1 MPCTVWVAKDT
12 FGNLMIKIENLN
24 IHLGEFDLREIHL
37 RIREGE
43 YFVLLGPTGA
53 GKSVLLECLAGINR
67 PDSGRVFI
75 DGQDVAR
82 LYPEERNIGYV
93 PQDYALFPNMTV
105 EQNLAYGLRARGT
118 ARSDIREKVASMMK
132 ELGITHLQ
140 NRLPLFLSG
149 GEKQRVALGRALI
162 TQPRILLLD
171 EPLSALD
178 ENLRAQLAHEL
189 RRVQRDLRRAFLH
202 VCHSFEEASF
212 VADRI
217 AIMRQG
223 RIEQVGTIQEIL
235 TRPSSLFIAEFTR
248 TRNLQEGVA
257 EAVNGG
263 CRIRTSTGSILLSEA
278 QAVEGPVI
286 FGIRPEEMDLL
297 PAGEAGGNE
306 NYLKARV
313 VQVRFRPSFLEVE
326 LDAGFPLIAY
336 HPWSKGSSGR
346 IAEGDAVRIHARPEA
361 VLVFPKNRAS

>member
-1 MPCTVWVAKDT
+1 
-12 FGNLMIKIENLN
+12 MIQIDNVS
-24 IHLGEFDLREIHL
+24 IHLGEFDLRNIRLQIH
-37 RIREGE
+37 EGE

-53 GKSVLLECLAGINR
+53 GKSVLLECIAGIYA
-67 PDSGRVFI
+67 PDSGRVLI
-75 DGQDVAR
+75 GGQDVTR
-82 LYPEERNIGYV
+82 LYPEERNVGYV

-105 EQNLAYGLRARGT
+105 QQNLAYGLKARK
-118 ARSDIREKVASMMK
+118 RNPPDIREKVAAMME
-132 ELGITHLQ
+132 ELGIVHLQ

-162 TQPRILLLD
+162 TQPGILLLD

-178 ENLRAQLAHEL
+178 ENLRAQLAQEL
-189 RRVQRDLRRAFLH
+189 RRVQRDLHRAFLH

-235 TRPSSLFIAEFTR
+235 TQPSSLFIAEFTR
-248 TRNLQEGVA
+248 TRNFQEGVA
-257 EAVNGG
+257 EAVNGK
-263 CRIRTSTGSILLSEA
+263 CRIRTPAGSILHSEA
-278 QAVEGPVI
+278 GAVEGPVI
-286 FGIRPEEMDLL
+286 FGIRPEELDLL

-306 NYLKARV
+306 NHLKARV

-336 HPWSKGSSGR
+336 HPWNKGSSGR
-346 IAEGDAVRIHARPEA
+346 IAEGDEVRIHVRPEA
-361 VLVFPKNRAS
+361 VLVFQKKPAP